1 MKTKFCFCFCF
12 LGSNQML
19 IWNPFWNFFYWKTCQ
34 LFEKVLNRDKTTE
47 VITYCPDCMLFAHEL
62 MMCLCK
68 FRLRHRGP
76 DWSGLHCHG
85 DCYLAHQRLA
95 IVDPASG
102 DQPLYNEDKTIVVT
116 VLFFWFSLP
125 TSICLGEIYIYLL
138 FHDIK
143 MDISSRYKKKKK

>member
-1 MKTKFCFCFCF
+1 MFLFSWLKSNVNLESFLKKTLLENVSK
-12 LGSNQML
+12 
-19 IWNPFWNFFYWKTCQ
+19 

-62 MMCLCK
+62 MMCLYK

-102 DQPLYNEDKTIVVT
+102 DQPLYNEDETIVVT
-116 VLFFWFSLP
+116 VLFF
-125 TSICLGEIYIYLL
+125 
-138 FHDIK
+138 
-143 MDISSRYKKKKK
+143 